1 VKAVKKVLLI
11 LLVIALAAGG
21 YAWSRRDSLI
31 GLLKM
36 KRSAETPQSSADI
49 LGQAAKN
56 GKKILTVYFS
66 WSGNTRRVAQK
77 IHKMVGGDLFEI
89 RPEKPYPAG
98 YNETVDLAKKEK
110 ADNSRPAIAGPLPDM
125 KNYDI
130 VILGYPIWW
139 YIEPMIIDTFA
150 ETEGL
155 DGKTVFPFA
164 TSGGSTITE
173 SVKHLRSIAPKAD
186 IRDGLL
192 ANIESR
198 IEPWLKENGLM

>member
-1 VKAVKKVLLI
+1 MKKVLLI

>member
-1 VKAVKKVLLI
+1 MKKVLLI
-11 LLVIALAAGG
+11 LLVILLAAGA
-21 YAWSRRDSLI
+21 YAWTRRDSLA

-36 KRSAETPQSSADI
+36 KRTAETPSAAENV
-49 LGQAAKN
+49 LGQTAKN

-66 WSGNTRRVAQK
+66 WSGNTRRTAKK
-77 IHKMVGGDLFEI
+77 IHEAVGGDLFEI
-89 RPEKPYPAG
+89 RPEKPYPSG
-98 YNETVDLAKKEK
+98 YNETVDRAKKEK
-110 ADNSRPAIAGPLPDM
+110 ADSARPAIAGTLPDM

-150 ETEGL
+150 ETAGL
-155 DGKTVFPFA
+155 DGKIICPFA

-173 SVKHLRSIAPKAD
+173 SVKHLRGIAPKAD
-186 IRDGLL
+186 IRDGRL
-192 ANIESR
+192 ANVESR